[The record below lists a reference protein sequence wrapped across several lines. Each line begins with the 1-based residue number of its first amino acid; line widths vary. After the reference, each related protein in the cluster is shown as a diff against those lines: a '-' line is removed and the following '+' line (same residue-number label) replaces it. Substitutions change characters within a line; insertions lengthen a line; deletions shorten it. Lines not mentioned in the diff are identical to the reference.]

1 MKSKKLW
8 RVFAAAIALMAA
20 LALVRTFAQERKAE
34 HNREQKE
41 QAQKEARAPRVTVE
55 KGRTAIRLSAEEQ
68 SQAGIETESLKPA
81 RERRKLEVPA
91 MVLDVQGLVN
101 LASSYATA
109 QANLRKAENNL
120 AVSQP
125 EYNRLKSLYTNQQNV
140 SAKAFQA
147 AEGAFQNDQSSVAAA
162 RQDGAYQVAAL
173 RQRWGNKIAQWVTGD
188 PPILDRILNRED
200 VLVQVTLPAGGPT
213 TAPGELFLELPN
225 HQRVAAQL
233 VSRFP
238 QVDPRIQGPSFLY
251 VTEQQG
257 ALAPGLNL
265 VAQVAVGP
273 RLSGVIIPRSAVV
286 WLNGDSWVY
295 IQTKSAEF
303 TRFAVSTD
311 HPAASGFFVSKG
323 LAPGGRVVSTGAQAL
338 LSQEFRSQTGG
349 GEEAGEED

>member
-20 LALVRTFAQERKAE
+20 LAMVRTFAQERKE
-34 HNREQKE
+34 ESGQKRKE
-41 QAQKEARAPRVTVE
+41 QTQEETPSHVALENRRTV
-55 KGRTAIRLSAEEQ
+55 IRLSAKEQ
-68 SQAGIETESLKPA
+68 SEAGIETVTLKPA
-81 RERRKLEVPA
+81 RERNQLEVPA
-91 MVLDVQGLVN
+91 VVLDVQSLVT
-101 LASSYATA
+101 LTSSYAMA

-120 AVSQP
+120 SVSQP
-125 EYNRLKSLYTNQQNV
+125 EYNRLKSLYANQQNV

-147 AEGAFQNDQSSVAAA
+147 AEGAFNNDKTSVASA
-162 RQDGAYQVAAL
+162 RQDVAYQVAAL
-173 RQRWGNKIAQWVTGD
+173 RQSWGNKIAQWVTGD
-188 PPILDRILNRED
+188 PPTLDRLLNRED

-213 TAPGELFLELPN
+213 TAPGELFLELPS
-225 HQRVAAQL
+225 HERVAAQL

-251 VTEQQG
+251 VTKQQG

-273 RLSGVIIPRSAVV
+273 RISGVIIPRSAVV

-295 IQTKSAEF
+295 IQTKFDEF

-311 HPAASGFFVSKG
+311 HPAVSGFFVSKG
-323 LAPGGRVVSTGAQAL
+323 LSPGGLVVSTGAQAL
-338 LSQEFRSQTGG
+338 LSEEFRAQTGSG
-349 GEEAGEED
+349 GEDTD